1 MPVQQTISPGYRQLA
16 DIFETLETSGLK
28 ADQDFGANIV
38 TCFTWYLSPQAV
50 AFLEKKH
57 NAAWMFIKYN
67 SQFII
72 KFEKWDGL
80 DGKGASIQLNV

>member
-50 AFLEKKH
+50 AFLEKS
-57 NAAWMFIKYN
+57 ITPLGCLLSTILN
-67 SQFII
+67 S
-72 KFEKWDGL
+72 
-80 DGKGASIQLNV
+80 SLNLKSGTV